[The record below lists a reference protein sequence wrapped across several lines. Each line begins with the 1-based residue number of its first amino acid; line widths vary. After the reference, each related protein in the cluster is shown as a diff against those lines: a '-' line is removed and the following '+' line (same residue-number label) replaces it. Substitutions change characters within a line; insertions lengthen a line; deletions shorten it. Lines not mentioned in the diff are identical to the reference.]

1 MQFYIETY
9 REKLRA
15 YKDELTRQNQEKT
28 ENIKR
33 ATQVRNAQP
42 LKEQIT
48 ELMHTLPP
56 QLLNRPWS
64 MSDLVLKLNGKYRD
78 RPHAKQVGEAL
89 KQLGWRRVRYWC
101 KGYDGVRL
109 WIPPE
114 CRN

>member
-1 MQFYIETY
+1 MQFHIDIY
-9 REKLRA
+9 REKVRA
-15 YKDELTRQNQEKT
+15 YKEELTRLNQEKT
-28 ENIKR
+28 ENIGR
-33 ATQVRNAQP
+33 AIQVRNAQP

-64 MSDLVLKLNGKYRD
+64 MSELILRLNGKYRD

-89 KQLGWRRVRYWC
+89 KVLGWRRVRYWC

-109 WIPPE
+109 WIPPQYKI
-114 CRN
+114 